1 MTESQPITMLTPE
14 QLRQNYNRAMER
26 IGDEYIAVRWGNS
39 PTQRRHFRQTQ
50 ASLSHALSSA
60 SLGEVL
66 EVGCGPA
73 VWTPMVLGPSRRL
86 TLLDISDEMLSA
98 ARRALGDEPKVG
110 YLRADFVDAD
120 LPAGSFDTA
129 LSVRAFEYMPDKP
142 AALRQFARVL
152 RPGSTLIL
160 VTKNAGWRD
169 HVTAQRAVAGQP
181 ADRIPDTVR
190 MQAGVIG
197 WAALR
202 AMALESGFATAEVSP
217 TVIGSYSRFS
227 RTRPAM
233 WFFDRLHARSCRRPM
248 VPALDPLTE
257 SVTLV
262 ARVPG
267 R

>member
-1 MTESQPITMLTPE
+1 MPQSPSMLSPE

-26 IGDEYIAVRWGNS
+26 IGDKYISVRWGNS
-39 PTQRRHFRQTQ
+39 PTQRRHFLQTQ
-50 ASLSHALSSA
+50 SSLAHALSSTN
-60 SLGEVL
+60 LGVVL

-73 VWTPMVLGPSRRL
+73 VWTPMVLGPSRRM

-98 ARRALGDEPKVG
+98 AKRALGDEPKVD
-110 YLRADFVDAD
+110 YLRADFVEAD
-120 LPAGSFDTA
+120 LSAASFDTA

-152 RPGSTLIL
+152 RPGATLIL
-160 VTKNAGWRD
+160 VTKSAGWRD
-169 HVTAQRAVAGQP
+169 HVAAQRAVAGQP
-181 ADRIPDTVR
+181 VDQIPDTVR

-202 AMALESGFATAEVSP
+202 SMALESGFATAEVSP

-227 RTRPAM
+227 RTRPAL
-233 WFFDRLHARSCRRPM
+233 WFFDRLHARTYRRPM